1 MKKWFGIAYVTNNN
15 NDDNSH
21 NITIKM
27 SMKTTTMTMTT
38 TTTTMTMM
46 MTMTIIMKMIMM
58 IMLTEAN
65 EIFSPWARIHAKS
78 GKLGTAFAFFI
89 RLSSNFAGW

>member
-1 MKKWFGIAYVTNNN
+1 
-15 NDDNSH
+15 
-21 NITIKM
+21 M
-27 SMKTTTMTMTT
+27 STKTTMTMTMT

-65 EIFSPWARIHAKS
+65 EIFSSWARIHAKS
-78 GKLGTAFAFFI
+78 CKLGTAFTFFI

>member
-1 MKKWFGIAYVTNNN
+1 
-15 NDDNSH
+15 
-21 NITIKM
+21 M
-27 SMKTTTMTMTT
+27 SMKTTTMTMT

-65 EIFSPWARIHAKS
+65 EIFSRWARIHAKS
-78 GKLGTAFAFFI
+78 CKLGSTFAFFI
-89 RLSSNFAGW
+89 RLRSNFAGW

>member
-1 MKKWFGIAYVTNNN
+1 MLELKKWFRIAYGTNNKDN
-15 NDDNSH
+15 NSN

-27 SMKTTTMTMTT
+27 L
-38 TTTTMTMM
+38 